1 MIDKEILDEV
11 LPVPELE
18 ELKEQKIEELQEEG
32 FVVTNFHS
40 GGIFYTLLMVVL
52 RIRIECAELFRSIL
66 NNMFVSHA
74 SGTWLD
80 LKLADYGKKRKK
92 AQKAQ
97 GYVTVKRSGEG
108 DAIKIPKGHVFK
120 TETDINGEELR
131 FFVTENTV
139 LQKGASSVDVIVEA
153 EKEGS
158 RYNVPPG
165 QISKTLVY
173 LGELD
178 SISNGEDWIIREGS
192 DTEDDESF
200 RGRGLRSWAELSQRA
215 IEDSFINAA
224 ESVAGVLFAQV
235 DCAHP
240 RGQGTVDVIVTGTAG
255 EATEGLLK
263 EVRAAVD
270 KIAGPYDN
278 ILVKSSQNIEQDIAV
293 TVTIGDAALT
303 DEEVERRVEAIL
315 TELLAVRKGRKLNEL
330 NLSDINHAIRE
341 GLSSATNVKITTP
354 GDDVLLTKDKV
365 ITLGAVTVTV
375 KRRE

>member
-18 ELKEQKIEELQEEG
+18 ELKEQKIGELQEAG

-92 AQKAQ
+92 AQKAR
-97 GYVTVKRSGEG
+97 GYVTVKRLGEG

-224 ESVAGVLFAQV
+224 ESVAGVLFAQA

-315 TELLAVRKGRKLNEL
+315 AELLAVRKGRKLNEL

>member
-224 ESVAGVLFAQV
+224 EGVVGVLFAQA
-235 DCAHP
+235 DCTHP

-293 TVTIGDAALT
+293 TVTISDAALT
-303 DEEVERRVEAIL
+303 DEEVEQRVETIL

-354 GDDVLLTKDKV
+354 GDDVLLAKDKV
-365 ITLGAVTVTV
+365 ITLGTVTATV